1 MKRSVTTFVV
11 VLACAMAAWAET
23 PATLTSL
30 RAIHALTNAEASQSI
45 PVAFEGTVTYF
56 RGYEHLLFVQ
66 DGDLAI
72 FVFFTMDAKLA
83 PGDRVLVKGTTR
95 ESFRPIIVSNDVA
108 MLHHGALPKPLPVT
122 FSDLILGQRD
132 CVLVTIRGV
141 IRAADLV
148 ASSTASVRSTT
159 LQLLTDGGY
168 VEAIVDGDDQDAANG
183 MLDDEVEVTGTAGGE
198 FDDKMQMTGIVLHVP
213 TPAHI
218 RILNRANTDSWALP
232 VTPMNQILGGYRVS
246 NLTPRIR
253 VHGTITY
260 YQSGSVVVLQSGD
273 RSLWIRTRTDI
284 PLRIGDMA
292 DATGFPDV
300 ILADQARSAN
310 DGFLTL
316 THGEIKDSRVQAP
329 VAPLPVTWRQLA
341 VSSDQ
346 GGGHHYD
353 LVSIEGQ
360 VVTEAREGA
369 QDEYVLVSDGHP
381 FSAIYRH
388 PSGPFLEM
396 KQIPLG
402 SRVRVIGICTVHDSD
417 PFNGPVAF
425 DILMRSFD
433 DIAVV
438 AKPSLL
444 NVRNLMLLVGLL
456 LAVVLAGGA
465 RGWMIERRVRRQT
478 AALAYIEKRRSR
490 ILEDINGS
498 RPLAKIVEE
507 ITELVSFKLHGAP
520 CWCQIADGAQ
530 LGNCP
535 PKLAGLRIVEN
546 EIPARSGPALG
557 VLFAAFDPLTKPSAI
572 ESEALL
578 MAAGL
583 AALAIETRRLY
594 SDLTHRSEFDL
605 LTDIHNRFSLDKH
618 LDRQILEARQNAG
631 IFGLIY
637 IDLDKFKQVNDIY
650 GHHVGDLYLQ
660 EAAIRMKRQIR
671 PHDKLARFGG
681 DEFAAL
687 ISVARSRADV
697 EEIALRLERCFDD
710 PFFLEGYTLHGS
722 ASVGVA
728 LFPEDAT
735 SLDALLSVA
744 DAAMYAAKNT
754 KRHIEEMITG
764 QQSPELSHQEL
775 SHQDSE

>member
-1 MKRSVTTFVV
+1 
-11 VLACAMAAWAET
+11 MAAWAET

-535 PKLAGLRIVEN
+535 PKLTGLRIVEN

-578 MAAGL
+578 MAVGL
-583 AALAIETRRLY
+583 ATLAIENRRLY

-764 QQSPELSHQEL
+764 QQSQELSHQEL

>member
-535 PKLAGLRIVEN
+535 PKLTGLRIVEN

>member
-369 QDEYVLVSDGHP
+369 QDEYVLGSDGHP

-535 PKLAGLRIVEN
+535 PKLTGLRIVEN

-578 MAAGL
+578 MAVGL
-583 AALAIETRRLY
+583 ATLAIENRRLY

-764 QQSPELSHQEL
+764 QQSQELSHQEL

>member
-546 EIPARSGPALG
+546 EIPVRS
-557 VLFAAFDPLTKPSAI
+557 
-572 ESEALL
+572 
-578 MAAGL
+578 GL

-764 QQSPELSHQEL
+764 QQSQELSHQEL

>member
-1 MKRSVTTFVV
+1 
-11 VLACAMAAWAET
+11 MAAWAET

>member
-1 MKRSVTTFVV
+1 
-11 VLACAMAAWAET
+11 MAAWAET

-535 PKLAGLRIVEN
+535 PKLTGLRIVEN

>member
-341 VSSDQ
+341 VSCDQ
-346 GGGHHYD
+346 GGGHLYD

-535 PKLAGLRIVEN
+535 PKLTGLRIVEN

-764 QQSPELSHQEL
+764 QQSQELSHQEL

>member
-1 MKRSVTTFVV
+1 
-11 VLACAMAAWAET
+11 MAAWAET

-535 PKLAGLRIVEN
+535 PKLTGLRIVEN

-578 MAAGL
+578 MAVGL
-583 AALAIETRRLY
+583 ATLAIENRRLY

-710 PFFLEGYTLHGS
+710 PFALEGYTLHGS

-764 QQSPELSHQEL
+764 QQSQELSHQEL

>member
-45 PVAFEGTVTYF
+45 PVAFEGTVTY

-341 VSSDQ
+341 VSCDQ
-346 GGGHHYD
+346 GGGHLYD

-535 PKLAGLRIVEN
+535 PKLTGLRIVEN

-578 MAAGL
+578 MAVGL
-583 AALAIETRRLY
+583 ATLAIENRRLY

-764 QQSPELSHQEL
+764 QQSQELSHQEL

>member
-1 MKRSVTTFVV
+1 
-11 VLACAMAAWAET
+11 MAAWAET

-45 PVAFEGTVTYF
+45 PVAFEGTVTYL
-56 RGYEHLLFVQ
+56 RGYEQLLFVQ

-346 GGGHHYD
+346 GGGHHE

-535 PKLAGLRIVEN
+535 PKLTGLRIVEN

-578 MAAGL
+578 MAVGL
-583 AALAIETRRLY
+583 ATLAIENRRLY

-764 QQSPELSHQEL
+764 QQSQELSHQEL

>member
-1 MKRSVTTFVV
+1 
-11 VLACAMAAWAET
+11 MAAWAET

-578 MAAGL
+578 MAVGL
-583 AALAIETRRLY
+583 ATLAIENRRLY

>member
-1 MKRSVTTFVV
+1 
-11 VLACAMAAWAET
+11 MAAWAET

-535 PKLAGLRIVEN
+535 PKLTGLRIVEN

-583 AALAIETRRLY
+583 ATLAIENRRLY